1 VATKPSYEDG
11 HLIVA
16 AVRVLCFRNPKPP
29 TPADIASFLGIPPEF
44 ARNLAVA
51 LGGLGILRVLEN
63 PFELRVELG
72 NHLLLE
78 DLPREADSP
87 SIKEELDSFIERRK
101 KQVEETEK
109 MLSLDEIQKK
119 QQEKISKLEDEMRR
133 MKKSKYRP
141 RLE

>member
-16 AVRVLCFRNPKPP
+16 AVRVLCFRNAKPP

-44 ARNLAVA
+44 AKNLVVA
-51 LGGLGILRVLEN
+51 LGDLGILRVLEN
-63 PFELRVELG
+63 PFEIRIELG
-72 NHLLLE
+72 NHLSLE
-78 DLPREADSP
+78 DLPREADTP
-87 SIKEELDSFIERRK
+87 SIKDELDSFIERKK

-109 MLSLDEIQKK
+109 MLSLDEI
-119 QQEKISKLEDEMRR
+119 EKTKHEKMSKLEDEMRK

-141 RLE
+141 RPD